1 MTYYLFYALLAFGL
15 AVATYAAIDAIRS
28 FEGK

>member
-15 AVATYAAIDAIRS
+15 AAGIAGAIDAIRNA
-28 FEGK
+28 K

>member
-15 AVATYAAIDAIRS
+15 AVATYAIADAI
-28 FEGK
+28 KNAK